1 MAGRASKAPLFSIT
15 FIVDGVGALRD
26 RAVGARIDLLRN
38 GDYGVYVRRVFP
50 SRLLAGLPESVCR
63 LRLARHPNLTPLLR
77 SAESR

>member
-1 MAGRASKAPLFSIT
+1 MELVPFGTGQSERGLT
-15 FIVDGVGALRD
+15 F
-26 RAVGARIDLLRN
+26 
-38 GDYGVYVRRVFP
+38 YEMETTGVYVRRVFP